1 MITQL
6 PLNFAQCFL
15 LSQREMQVLRGMANG
30 KTQDQIADE
39 MGLSAQHIQVI
50 LKHYEELK

>member
-1 MITQL
+1 MTYK
-6 PLNFAQCFL
+6 A
-15 LSQREMQVLRGMANG
+15 SSYWHRLRDQKIISLYEDG
-30 KTQDQIADE
+30 KNIYQIADE